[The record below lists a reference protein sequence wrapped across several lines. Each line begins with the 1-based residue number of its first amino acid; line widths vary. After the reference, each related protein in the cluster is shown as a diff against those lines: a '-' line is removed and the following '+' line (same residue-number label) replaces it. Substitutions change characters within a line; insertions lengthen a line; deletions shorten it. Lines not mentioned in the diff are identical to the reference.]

1 MVLVTKKAGKPLNFA
16 CLDRHDPRQ
25 VGRSDGLLM
34 SLLLALIGTPAAPTV
49 NYRLLLGVGTTY
61 IILIGEL
68 L

>member
-1 MVLVTKKAGKPLNFA
+1 
-16 CLDRHDPRQ
+16 
-25 VGRSDGLLM
+25 M

-49 NYRLLLGVGTTY
+49 NYRLLMGVGTTY